1 MKSKNASLRQMSQPG
16 SFRGMSRS
24 HLFLIELIVVILFFA
39 FAGAV
44 TVQVFAKAH
53 ELAQDTEALNGAIL
67 AVQSAAETDKASSF
81 EEIIASRES
90 GALSGAAVSPKPGS
104 PSGAMV
110 LPEPGALSGTGILRD
125 PIYFDADWKETDP
138 AGAVYTLTSEVAL
151 EGRPAGV
158 MAVYHYTAAYAEADT
173 ADAAYADDASADSA
187 KAASSGDNN
196 IIYKLDT
203 KKYYPGAM
211 VSGPAASGASAA
223 SGNASASEVD

>member
-1 MKSKNASLRQMSQPG
+1 MKSKNAPLRQMSQPS

-90 GALSGAAVSPKPGS
+90 GS

-110 LPEPGALSGTGILRD
+110 LPEPGSLSGAGILRD
-125 PIYFDADWKETDP
+125 PIYFDADWKVTDP

-151 EGRPAGV
+151 EERPVGV

-173 ADAAYADDASADSA
+173 TNATYADDASADSA
-187 KAASSGDNN
+187 KAASSDDNN